1 MKEILSVALLTV
13 SLFTLSVART
23 DDSRLIPESMKQR
36 LERLQTELNLDDNQ
50 QNQIQAIQARQWQQ
64 VSDIRKN
71 FREQVKA
78 LLTSE
83 QQTKF
88 VELMQQRVEQR
99 WGETNSNEAK
109 ATTDKAKD
117 NRQLLGQRLGER
129 LLDRMQKELSL
140 SQEQSQKIQNLQ
152 QEQRNTLLK
161 LHQDTQTKIRAVL
174 TSEQLT
180 KFQQRRPFQPLDNE

>member
-78 LLTSE
+78 LLTLE

-88 VELMQQRVEQR
+88 IELMQQRVEQR

-117 NRQLLGQRLGER
+117 NRRLLGQRLGER

>member
-13 SLFTLSVART
+13 SLFTLSVAHT

-36 LERLQTELNLDDNQ
+36 LERLQTELKLDDNQ

-152 QEQRNTLLK
+152 QEQRSTLLK